1 MVSLL
6 QNYKDLVNPHLML
19 EAGYNLLKDRRLTDH
34 FLSKLDVESDLHR
47 WLVREMS
54 TPTRLMCQCRTVI
67 RKAIGGIKLQQKI
80 KSLNL
85 PPIFVSYLQL
95 NTKEKRLSVL

>member
-6 QNYKDLVNPHLML
+6 QNNKDMVNSHLML
-19 EAGYNLLKDRRLTDH
+19 EAGYNLQRDRRLTDH

-47 WLVREMS
+47 WLVREMC
-54 TPTRLMCQCRTVI
+54 TPTRLMYQCRTVI
-67 RKAIGGIKLQQKI
+67 RKAIGGIKLHEKI

-85 PPIFVSYLQL
+85 PPRLVSYVQL
-95 NTKEKRLSVL
+95 NTTEKRSSVL